1 MANLFIILGVSG
13 SGKSTVAKQLAE
25 SLDYSFIDADD
36 FHSDSAKEKMA
47 AGEAL
52 TDELRSQW
60 MQHLQRF
67 LMIKARQKTSV
78 VLAHSGLKK
87 VHRDMLRVLGFKP
100 HFFFLEGS
108 ESLIAERMQKRS
120 EHFFPVDLLHSQFQT
135 LEHPKLSQ
143 QKGEELDVNI
153 ISIEQS
159 INAIVTQVEHAAIK
173 FITSDA

>member
-1 MANLFIILGVSG
+1 MANLFIIMGVSG
-13 SGKSTVAKQLAE
+13 SGKSTLAEQLA
-25 SLDYSFIDADD
+25 DKIGYSFVDADD
-36 FHSDSAKEKMA
+36 FHSDNAKEKMA

-67 LMIKARQKTSV
+67 LTIKARQETSV

-120 EHFFPVDLLHSQFQT
+120 EHFFPVNLLHSQFQT

-143 QKGEELDVNI
+143 EKGEELDVNI

-159 INAIVTQVEHAAIK
+159 INVIVTQVEHAAIK
-173 FITSDA
+173 FITSST

>member
-1 MANLFIILGVSG
+1 MANLFIIMGVSG
-13 SGKSTVAKQLAE
+13 SGKSTVAEQLAE
-25 SLDYSFIDADD
+25 KIDYSFVDADD
-36 FHSDSAKEKMA
+36 FQSDNAKEKMA

-67 LMIKARQKTSV
+67 LTINAKQGTSI

-100 HFFFLEGS
+100 HFFLLEGS
-108 ESLIAERMQKRS
+108 ESLIAKRMQKRS
-120 EHFFPVDLLHSQFQT
+120 PHFFPVGLLHSQFQT

-143 QKGEELDVNI
+143 QQGEELDVTI
-153 ISIEQS
+153 ICIEQS

-173 FITSDA
+173 FIASNA

>member
-1 MANLFIILGVSG
+1 MANLFIIMGVSG
-13 SGKSTVAKQLAE
+13 SGKSTVAEQLA
-25 SLDYSFIDADD
+25 DKIGYSFIDADD
-36 FHSDSAKEKMA
+36 FHSDYAKAKMA

-67 LMIKARQKTSV
+67 LMRKAKQGASI

-108 ESLIAERMQKRS
+108 ESLIAKRMQKRS
-120 EHFFPVDLLHSQFQT
+120 EHFFPVNLLHSQFQT

-159 INAIVTQVEHAAIK
+159 INAIVTQVEHAAIT
-173 FITSDA
+173 FITSSA